1 MTDLFDPRWQLEEL
15 SPSQIGGYIPA
26 YVSDLEK
33 EEIWTQ
39 YRHGNPSRV
48 PMLLDINNRVVLLD
62 HRINA
67 GELSYQKVFSDP
79 EAMLKTQLLFE
90 YVARKRYHHFCDY
103 PVELPDAWHLFVHFQ
118 NVFEAVSF
126 GCSIDFHPNQVPDT
140 TSILSD
146 DNKHAIFEID
156 ISRPLEC
163 EPFKTICA
171 MTDFL
176 REYVKDKTFLDRP
189 IVIDPPGYTSSDG
202 PLTVAMNVRGPGILL
217 DLVDDPDYAGKL
229 FRFIVQAALN
239 RRNALIKRY
248 NLAEAPNGLADDS
261 IALIGTDQY
270 REMVLPHHR
279 YWYESTGA
287 KFGQRFIH
295 LCGDATRHFPVLKEE
310 LGVTTFDTGFP
321 VNFHWLRQ
329 TLGPEVEILGGVE
342 IGLLINGTPEQIY
355 HRSQEIL
362 ASGIMEGGR
371 FIFREGNN
379 LPPNVPWANIAAMY
393 KAVQNFGRY

>member
-1 MTDLFDPRWQLEEL
+1 
-15 SPSQIGGYIPA
+15 
-26 YVSDLEK
+26 
-33 EEIWTQ
+33 
-39 YRHGNPSRV
+39 
-48 PMLLDINNRVVLLD
+48 
-62 HRINA
+62 
-67 GELSYQKVFSDP
+67 
-79 EAMLKTQLLFE
+79 
-90 YVARKRYHHFCDY
+90 
-103 PVELPDAWHLFVHFQ
+103 
-118 NVFEAVSF
+118 
-126 GCSIDFHPNQVPDT
+126 
-140 TSILSD
+140 
-146 DNKHAIFEID
+146 
-156 ISRPLEC
+156 
-163 EPFKTICA
+163 

-295 LCGDATRHFPVLKEE
+295 LCGDATRHFPVLKKE

-393 KAVQNFGRY
+393 KAVQDFGRY